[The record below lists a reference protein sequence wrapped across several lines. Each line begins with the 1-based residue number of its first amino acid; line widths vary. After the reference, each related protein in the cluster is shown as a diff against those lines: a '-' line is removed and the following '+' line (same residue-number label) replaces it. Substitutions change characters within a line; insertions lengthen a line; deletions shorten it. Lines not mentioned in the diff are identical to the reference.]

1 MGSGHANLDN
11 LARAKQLNP
20 EPHNEKE
27 TSNLLAAAEALLGDA
42 RKSSLSA
49 ESRFALAYN
58 AAHSLALAA
67 LRVSG
72 FRPSSAGH
80 RRIVFQVLEAT
91 AGASRKLWTAL
102 DACHDRRNKLEYEG
116 AAPASPTEAEDLIRL
131 AGELQTLVRKRFQTR
146 QQG

>member
-1 MGSGHANLDN
+1 MASGRVNLDN

-20 EPHNEKE
+20 EAHNERE
-27 TSNLLAAAEALLGDA
+27 TSNLLAAAEALLRDA
-42 RKSSLSA
+42 RNSSLSA

-67 LRVSG
+67 LRASG

-91 AGASRKLWTAL
+91 ASAPVKLWTAL

-116 AAPASPTEAEDLIRL
+116 AAPASSIEAEDLTRL
-131 AGELQTLVRKRFQTR
+131 AGELQILVRKRVQR
-146 QQG
+146 R